1 MDRERIKET
10 LLTTLC
16 GVTLAGGFLTELTG
30 WLPENWALPL
40 YIVSYLSGGYLGTVE
55 LIEDLKRRQI
65 HIDFL
70 MIAAAIGAAIIDQWL
85 EGAVLLFLFSL
96 SETLEGYALG
106 KSRNAIHALMALRPE
121 TALLRDEDG
130 NETQVPV
137 ADLLPGQIVI
147 VKPGE
152 YIPIDGTIRE
162 GESLIDESAITGESV
177 PVTRTPGST
186 VFAATLNQDGVLMI
200 EVTKRA
206 QETTLSRIIELVE
219 KAQDR
224 RAETQQ
230 FLDRFEPVYTRV
242 VLLVVALVI
251 LVPWLLL
258 DHPFEPTFYRAMTL
272 LVVAS
277 PCALIISTP
286 AAIISAIANSA
297 RNGVLFKGGGT
308 LERIEQIDTIAFDK
322 TGTLTLGKPVV
333 TDLVPL
339 ADTTGEE
346 TTREHLLAIAAG
358 CEQYSE
364 HHLAKAILKHA
375 ADAGVQPVIVTSQQ
389 TLAGKGIQGH
399 WNGTPVSA
407 GNASLLRAL
416 MVDPSPAAR
425 VEAER
430 LEAEGKTVVYILEAG
445 KVRGLI
451 AMADQIRPKA
461 KETLAQLRKLGIRS
475 ISMLTGDN
483 PGVARRIANEL
494 GIDDVHADLLPEDK
508 SKRIE
513 EMNRKGNVAMVGDGI
528 NDAPALAS
536 SHLGIAMGAAG
547 TDVALES
554 ADVVLMGDDL
564 TKLPWIL
571 WLART
576 SRRVVTQNITFS
588 LSVIVLLVVSVFWI
602 DLPLTIGVIAHE
614 GSTLV
619 VVLNGLRLLRAR
631 PTSKQFQSSTTIP
644 VS

>member
-1 MDRERIKET
+1 MDQERRKET
-10 LLTTLC
+10 LLTSLC
-16 GVTLAGGFLTELTG
+16 GMSLAGGFVVEMAAS
-30 WLPENWALPL
+30 LPDHWSLPL
-40 YIVSYLSGGYLGTVE
+40 YILSYLSGGYMGTVE
-55 LIEDLKRRQI
+55 LVEDLKRRQI

-106 KSRNAIHALMALRPE
+106 KSRHAIHALMALRPQ
-121 TALLRDEDG
+121 TALILAEDG
-130 NETQVPV
+130 SESTVPV
-137 ADLLPGQIVI
+137 GDLIPGQVVI

-162 GESLIDESAITGESV
+162 GESQIDESAITGESV
-177 PVTRTPGST
+177 PVTRSPGDP
-186 VFAATLNQDGVLMI
+186 VFAATLNQDGVLQI
-200 EVTKRA
+200 EVTKRV

-230 FLDRFEPVYTRV
+230 FLDRFEPVYTRI
-242 VLLVVALVI
+242 VLLSVTLVI
-251 LVPWLLL
+251 LIPWLLL
-258 DHPFEPTFYRAMTL
+258 DHSFEPTFYRAMTL

-308 LERIEQIDTIAFDK
+308 LERIVQLDSIAFDK

-333 TDLVPL
+333 TDVIPF
-339 ADTTGEE
+339 ADADGNE
-346 TTREHLLAIAAG
+346 TPEKLLLAIAAG

-364 HHLAKAILKHA
+364 HHLAKAILNRA
-375 ADAGVQPVIVTSQQ
+375 AEAGVEPVAVSRQQ
-389 TLAGKGIQGH
+389 TLAGKGIQGS
-399 WNGTPVSA
+399 WNGVRIA
-407 GNASLLRAL
+407 VGNAALLRTL
-416 MVDPSPAAR
+416 EIPPPGDIQN
-425 VEAER
+425 EADR
-430 LEAEGKTVVYILEAG
+430 MIAEGKTVVYILESDFI
-445 KVRGLI
+445 RGLI
-451 AMADQIRPKA
+451 AMADQIRPNA
-461 KETLAQLRKLGIRS
+461 KETIARLKMQGIRS

-483 PGVARRIANEL
+483 RGVAERIANEL
-494 GIDDVHADLLPEDK
+494 GIDDVHAELLPEEK
-508 SKRIE
+508 SVRIE
-513 EMNRKGNVAMVGDGI
+513 EMNRNGTVAMVGDGI
-528 NDAPALAS
+528 NDAPALAT

-564 TKLPWIL
+564 SKLPWIL
-571 WLART
+571 WLSRT
-576 SRRVVTQNITFS
+576 SRQIVRQNITFS
-588 LSVIVLLVVSVFWI
+588 LSVIVLLVLSVFWI
-602 DLPLTIGVIAHE
+602 DLPLTLGVIAHE
-614 GSTLV
+614 GSTLL

-631 PTSKQFQSSTTIP
+631 PATRQSQPSPTISAP
-644 VS
+644 

>member
-1 MDRERIKET
+1 MDQERVKET

-16 GVTLAGGFLTELTG
+16 GVTLAGGFLTEITG
-30 WLPENWALPL
+30 WFPDHWTLPL
-40 YIVSYLSGGYLGTVE
+40 YVVSYLSGGYMGTVE
-55 LIEDLKRRQI
+55 LIDDLKRRQI

-96 SETLEGYALG
+96 SGTLEGYALG

-121 TALLRDEDG
+121 TALVRTKEG
-130 NETQVPV
+130 EEIQVPV
-137 ADLLPGQIVI
+137 ADLVPGQIVI

-152 YIPIDGTIRE
+152 HIPIDGAILE
-162 GESLIDESAITGESV
+162 GESQIDESAITGESV
-177 PVTRTPGST
+177 PVTRTPGDT
-186 VFAATLNQDGVLMI
+186 VFAATLNQDGVLQV

-230 FLDRFEPVYTRV
+230 FLDRFEPVYTQI
-242 VLLVVALVI
+242 VLLMVALVI

-308 LERIEQIDTIAFDK
+308 LERIQQLDTIAFDK

-333 TDLVPL
+333 TDLIPFTR
-339 ADTTGEE
+339 ANGEKTTEQQ
-346 TTREHLLAIAAG
+346 LLAIAAG

-364 HHLAKAILKHA
+364 HHLAKAILNRA
-375 ADAGVQPVIVTSQQ
+375 AEAGVEPVSVTRQQ
-389 TLAGKGIQGH
+389 TLAGKGIQGN
-399 WNGTPVSA
+399 WNGTTVSA
-407 GNASLLRAL
+407 GNASLLQTL
-416 MVDPSPAAR
+416 EIEPSRP
-425 VEAER
+425 VQIEADR

-445 KVRGLI
+445 NVRGLI
-451 AMADQIRPKA
+451 AMADQIRPNA
-461 KETLAQLRKLGIRS
+461 KETITRLRQLGIRS
-475 ISMLTGDN
+475 IAMLTGDN
-483 PGVARRIANEL
+483 HGVAQRIADEL
-494 GIDDVHADLLPEDK
+494 GIDDVHAELLPEEK
-508 SKRIE
+508 SVRVE
-513 EMNRKGNVAMVGDGI
+513 EMSRSGTVAMVGDGI
-528 NDAPALAS
+528 NDAPALAT

-576 SRRVVTQNITFS
+576 SRTVVRQNITFS
-588 LSVIVLLVVSVFWI
+588 LSVIVFLIVSVFWI
-602 DLPLTIGVIAHE
+602 DLPLTLGVIAHE
-614 GSTLV
+614 GSTIL

-631 PTSKQFQSSTTIP
+631 PSSTQIHESKP
-644 VS
+644 EPIR

>member
-1 MDRERIKET
+1 MDRERVKET

-16 GVTLAGGFLTELTG
+16 GVTLAGGFAIELID
-30 WLPENWALPL
+30 WLPDHWSLPL
-40 YIVSYLSGGYLGTVE
+40 YIISYLTGGYMGTVE
-55 LIEDLKRRQI
+55 LIDDLKRRQI

-70 MIAAAIGAAIIDQWL
+70 MIAAAIGAAVIDQWL

-121 TALLRDEDG
+121 TALVRTEEG
-130 NETQVPV
+130 EETQVPV
-137 ADLLPGQIVI
+137 ADLVPGQMVI

-152 YIPIDGTIRE
+152 YIPIDGAIRE
-162 GESLIDESAITGESV
+162 GESQIDESAITGESI
-177 PVTRTPGST
+177 PVTRTPGDT
-186 VFAATLNQDGVLMI
+186 VFAATLNQDGVLQI

-230 FLDRFEPVYTRV
+230 FLDRFEPVYTQL
-242 VLLVVALVI
+242 VLLAVTLVI

-258 DHPFEPTFYRAMTL
+258 DHAFEPTFYRAMTL

-308 LERIEQIDTIAFDK
+308 LERIEQLDTIAFDK

-333 TDLVPL
+333 TDLVPI
-339 ADTTGEE
+339 ANDSEEE
-346 TTREHLLAIAAG
+346 TTEQQLLAIAAG

-364 HHLAKAILKHA
+364 HHLARAILNSA
-375 ADAGVQPVIVTSQQ
+375 SEAGVEPVTVTRQQ
-389 TLAGKGIQGH
+389 TFAGKGIQGN
-399 WNGTPVSA
+399 WNGTTVSA
-407 GNASLLRAL
+407 GNVSLLHTL
-416 MVDPSPAAR
+416 EIEPSQP
-425 VEAER
+425 VQSEADR
-430 LEAEGKTVVYILEAG
+430 LEAEGKTVVYILEE
-445 KVRGLI
+445 KTVRGLI
-451 AMADQIRPKA
+451 AMADQIRPNA
-461 KETLAQLRKLGIRS
+461 KETITRLRQLGIRS

-483 PGVARRIANEL
+483 RGVAQRIADEL
-494 GIDDVHADLLPEDK
+494 GIDDVHAELLPEDK
-508 SKRIE
+508 SVRIE
-513 EMNRKGNVAMVGDGI
+513 EMNRKGKVAMVGDGI
-528 NDAPALAS
+528 NDAPALAT

-564 TKLPWIL
+564 SKLPWIL
-571 WLART
+571 WLSRA
-576 SRRVVTQNITFS
+576 SRRIVRQNITFS
-588 LSVIVLLVVSVFWI
+588 LSVIVLLILSVFWI
-602 DLPLTIGVIAHE
+602 DLPLTLGVIAHE
-614 GSTLV
+614 GSTLL
-619 VVLNGLRLLRAR
+619 VVLNGLRLLRASPASTR
-631 PTSKQFQSSTTIP
+631 TQEPATDSSA
-644 VS
+644 